1 MKTKILVFITCLLI
15 SLSSCISVKLVPDY
29 SEAIENQIIE
39 TQKQNEK
46 LYLELLE
53 QSEDKRTYTSVSKEY
68 LEVES
73 NINSILFQYQ
83 AREKKEDF
91 IKMVK
96 NLKDNFMQYK
106 KEHKDKKTLND
117 GEINLY
123 IAYINGFWQPLL
135 TAEKAL
141 KINSHEL

>member
-1 MKTKILVFITCLLI
+1 MKTKILVFTSCFLI
-15 SLSSCISVKLVPDY
+15 SLSSCISVRLVPDY
-29 SEAIENQIIE
+29 SEAIETQIIE

-46 LYLELLE
+46 LYIELLE
-53 QSEDKRTYTSVSKEY
+53 QPQEKRTYNSVSDKY

-83 AREKKEDF
+83 TREKNEDF
-91 IKMVK
+91 VKMAK
-96 NLKDNFMQYK
+96 LLKDNFLQYK

-117 GEINLY
+117 GEIAVY
-123 IAYINGFWQPLL
+123 IAFINGFWQPLL

-141 KINSHEL
+141 KNIKN

>member
-1 MKTKILVFITCLLI
+1 MKTKILALTSCLFILLN
-15 SLSSCISVKLVPDY
+15 SCVSVKLVPDY
-29 SEAIENQIIE
+29 SEAIETQIIE

-53 QSEDKRTYTSVSKEY
+53 QPENKRTYTSFSKEY

-83 AREKKEDF
+83 TREKNEDF
-91 IKMVK
+91 VKMAK
-96 NLKDNFMQYK
+96 LLKDNFNQYK
-106 KEHKDKKTLND
+106 KEHKDKKTLSD
-117 GEINLY
+117 SEISLY

-141 KINSHEL
+141 KNIKN

>member
-1 MKTKILVFITCLLI
+1 MKTKILVFTTCLLI

-91 IKMVK
+91 IKIGK

-117 GEINLY
+117 GEIYLY

-141 KINSHEL
+141 KNIKN

>member
-1 MKTKILVFITCLLI
+1 MKTKILVFTSCLLI

-29 SEAIENQIIE
+29 SEAIESQIIE

-46 LYLELLE
+46 LYIELLDLPE
-53 QSEDKRTYTSVSKEY
+53 EKRTYVSVSKEY

-83 AREKKEDF
+83 TREKKDDF
-91 IKMVK
+91 VKMGK

-117 GEINLY
+117 SEINLY
-123 IAYINGFWQPLL
+123 IVYINGFWQPLL

-141 KINSHEL
+141 KNIKT

>member
-1 MKTKILVFITCLLI
+1 MKTKILVFTSCLLI

-39 TQKQNEK
+39 TQKQNET
-46 LYLELLE
+46 LYIELLE
-53 QSEDKRTYTSVSKEY
+53 QPEDKRTYTRVSKQY

-83 AREKKEDF
+83 TREKNEDF
-91 IKMVK
+91 VKMAK
-96 NLKDNFMQYK
+96 LLKDNFIQYK

-117 GEINLY
+117 GEISIY

-141 KINSHEL
+141 KNIKN

>member
-1 MKTKILVFITCLLI
+1 MNMKNLVCTFCLLF

-53 QSEDKRTYTSVSKEY
+53 QPEEKRTYTSVSKEY

-73 NINSILFQYQ
+73 NINSILFQYEV
-83 AREKKEDF
+83 REKKENF
-91 IKMVK
+91 VKMGQL
-96 NLKDNFMQYK
+96 LKVNFMQFK

-123 IAYINGFWQPLL
+123 IGYINGFWQPLL

-141 KINSHEL
+141 KNIKNY

>member
-1 MKTKILVFITCLLI
+1 MNIKNLVYTFCLLI

-39 TQKQNEK
+39 TQKQNER
-46 LYLELLE
+46 LYIELLE
-53 QSEDKRTYTSVSKEY
+53 QPEEKRTYVSVSKEY

-83 AREKKEDF
+83 VREKKEDF
-91 IKMVK
+91 VKMGQL
-96 NLKDNFMQYK
+96 LKVNFMQFK

-123 IAYINGFWQPLL
+123 IVYINGFWQPLL

-141 KINSHEL
+141 KNIKN

>member
-1 MKTKILVFITCLLI
+1 MKTKIIVFISCLLI
-15 SLSSCISVKLVPDY
+15 SLSSCVSVKLVPDY

-46 LYLELLE
+46 LYIELLE
-53 QSEDKRTYTSVSKEY
+53 QPEDKRTYASVSKEY

-91 IKMVK
+91 LKMGQLLK
-96 NLKDNFMQYK
+96 NNFMQYK

-123 IAYINGFWQPLL
+123 IAYTNGFWQPLL

-141 KINSHEL
+141 KNIKN

>member
-1 MKTKILVFITCLLI
+1 MKTKILVLTSCLLI
-15 SLSSCISVKLVPDY
+15 ALSSCISVKLVPDY
-29 SEAIENQIIE
+29 SEIIENQIIE

-46 LYLELLE
+46 LYTELLE
-53 QSEDKRTYTSVSKEY
+53 LPEDKRTYSSVSKQYVEI
-68 LEVES
+68 ES

-83 AREKKEDF
+83 TREKNEDF
-91 IKMVK
+91 VKMAK
-96 NLKDNFMQYK
+96 LLKDNFLQYK

-117 GEINLY
+117 GQISLY

-141 KINSHEL
+141 KNIKN

>member
-1 MKTKILVFITCLLI
+1 MKTKILVFTTCLLI

-46 LYLELLE
+46 LYIELLE
-53 QSEDKRTYTSVSKEY
+53 MPEDKRTYFSISKEY

-83 AREKKEDF
+83 TREKKDDF
-91 IKMVK
+91 VKMGK

-141 KINSHEL
+141 KNIKN

>member
-1 MKTKILVFITCLLI
+1 MKTKILVFTTCLLI

-46 LYLELLE
+46 LYIELLE
-53 QSEDKRTYTSVSKEY
+53 MPEDKRTYFSISKEY

-83 AREKKEDF
+83 TREKKDDF
-91 IKMVK
+91 VKMGR

-141 KINSHEL
+141 KNIKN

>member
-1 MKTKILVFITCLLI
+1 MKTKILVFTLCVLI
-15 SLSSCISVKLVPDY
+15 SLSSCVSVKLVPDY
-29 SEAIENQIIE
+29 SEAIESQIIE

-46 LYLELLE
+46 IYIELLE
-53 QSEDKRTYTSVSKEY
+53 QSEDKRTYASVSKEY

-83 AREKKEDF
+83 TREKKEDF
-91 IKMVK
+91 VKMGK
-96 NLKDNFMQYK
+96 ILKDNFMQYK

-123 IAYINGFWQPLL
+123 IAYMNGFWQPLL

-141 KINSHEL
+141 KNIKN

>member
-1 MKTKILVFITCLLI
+1 MKTKILVFTSCFLI
-15 SLSSCISVKLVPDY
+15 SLSSCISVRLVPDY
-29 SEAIENQIIE
+29 SEAIETQIIE

-46 LYLELLE
+46 LYIELLE
-53 QSEDKRTYTSVSKEY
+53 QPQEKRTYNSVADKY

-83 AREKKEDF
+83 AREKNEDF
-91 IKMVK
+91 VKMAK
-96 NLKDNFMQYK
+96 LLKDNFLQYK

-117 GEINLY
+117 GEIAVY
-123 IAYINGFWQPLL
+123 IAFINGFWQPLL

-141 KINSHEL
+141 KNIKN